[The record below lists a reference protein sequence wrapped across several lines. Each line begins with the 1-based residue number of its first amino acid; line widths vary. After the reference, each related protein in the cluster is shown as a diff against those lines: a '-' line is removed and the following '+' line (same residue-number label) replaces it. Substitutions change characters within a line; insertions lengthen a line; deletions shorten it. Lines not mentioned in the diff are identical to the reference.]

1 MKAIDDINGWVSKI
15 NSWVSDYQGLILLGV
30 LVIGIVLLVT
40 TIT

>member
-1 MKAIDDINGWVSKI
+1 MKAIDDINSWVSKI